1 MYLVIQEAAMPYKHH
16 NTIRLGRPR
25 HLALFD
31 MKRVFIPVVVGCVAA
46 ISFAIYA
53 IVTAK

>member
-1 MYLVIQEAAMPYKHH
+1 MPYKHH

-31 MKRVFIPVVVGCVAA
+31 MKRVFVPVIIGCAA
-46 ISFAIYA
+46 TICFAIFS
-53 IVTAK
+53 IVTE

>member
-1 MYLVIQEAAMPYKHH
+1 MFSVIQEAAMPYKHH